1 MEGVRKVK
9 IEAIEPVSLK
19 QGTIVDLV
27 RTRDGWRIEADGKQ
41 IPIKQCNLT
50 DLGRNNYKVCMRSE
64 TEGEVVRYA
73 HLHCHSDNSLLD
85 GLAKV
90 SEIIDA
96 MEYSGAL
103 TDHGV
108 LCGFLEFYKGM
119 TSKGKKPIIGFE
131 AYVEDLDG
139 ALKKNHLILLAKNL
153 VGYHNILKLCSESS
167 EHFKG
172 KPHVTWEMLKRYHEG
187 VIATSACLS
196 GVIQRYLLNGQE
208 AKAKEA
214 LERYIGIF
222 GDDFYIEIQRHG
234 TPEEDRITPTLVQ
247 MARNYGVP
255 YIATTDS
262 HYLSQGDSRAHEVL
276 LCIQTQKALEE
287 KHMTFP
293 GTGYHIHSSEEME
306 KLFFDYPEALDATLD
321 LADKCDVSLRL
332 GEVNI
337 PDYPI
342 PASFQSEEDYFNYL
356 CKEGFRERF
365 QGTEKLTDDE
375 YKKRFEY
382 EISVIKKMGFVPYFL
397 IVWDY
402 INYAR
407 KQGIYVGPGRGS
419 AAGSLIAYCLGITD
433 LDPIEYNLLFERF
446 LNPERVSMPDV
457 DIDFEHTRRNEVY
470 QYVCQKYGEENV
482 SHIITFGTMGARMA
496 IKDVA
501 RVMGYPASVGNNLA
515 KMIPSEPKITIQKAF
530 EKNPELQDEYKRN
543 EVSKCIIDVAK
554 MVEGCKR
561 HSSQH
566 ACFQAG
572 TLVTTIMGEVPIE
585 KVSVGQLV
593 MTHRG
598 RYQRV
603 VRTTTSM
610 AMKVFDIL
618 LDGSS
623 KVTTATGNHP
633 LLVLQR
639 HGSQI
644 SKVWKP
650 VEEIEPSREEL
661 AAFEANAFIEKPI
674 ASITERTVPA
684 GQVMYNLTVEND
696 SSYLANNIV
705 AHNCGVLIAPGVVSD
720 WVPTSMELDELTGE
734 KGVTAQVSMSE
745 CEDLSLLKM
754 DFLGL
759 KNMTVIH
766 EVCDGVVRDYGL
778 NAVLKEIGASGQR
791 FRYQDIPMTDRKTY
805 QMLESGMTAGVFQL
819 ESPGMTRVIKDMFVD
834 IDELP
839 DAELHQCF
847 ERLIAAV
854 ALYRPGPMDSIP
866 DYIKGMRN
874 QGAVHYDHESL
885 RELLSVTYGVIV
897 FQEQVISIVQ
907 KLAGFTGGRA
917 DEVRRAMSKKKEKVM
932 QHEHEVFVHG
942 NRDAFEAGKDKN
954 YAPGCIANGISEDV
968 AEAIWGKMD
977 AFARYAFN
985 RSHAACY
992 AFVAYITAYMSCHW
1006 PIHFYAAMLNA
1017 FIDNPEKVKGYL
1029 AQAVRRGIKLLPPDI
1044 NRSKEF
1050 FSVEVEEG
1058 GIRFGL
1064 RGIANVNKAAE
1075 SIIRERN
1082 AHGQF
1087 KNLKD
1092 LYSRT
1097 ADVGEPLGSHHLEK
1111 LIFSGALDS
1120 FGMNKREL
1128 IALAELVVKD
1138 YKKSAVERT
1147 IGQYSLFSG
1156 AEHELTVPAMSEYA
1170 EDDLLQ
1176 REYES
1181 LGVYLSGHPV
1191 NIALQTMDESLKRKL
1206 ITITDLVAEGSD
1218 SSKDVFVVGQ
1228 IKGLLRRYTRN
1239 NDVMY
1244 NFELQDQ
1251 FHGIRCVVFPSAV
1264 ETTQAHLE
1272 EKSIVGI
1279 YGRFQNDET
1288 YGSQIIVDT
1297 VIPQEKFQRAKG
1309 QILLITVTSKQS
1321 QEEVLELIELHPGE
1335 VPVQLKT
1342 PEGDKRFPLRKCI
1355 HLSAGVMDRLKA
1367 GWKIELVTK

>member
-1 MEGVRKVK
+1 MK
-9 IEAIEPVSLK
+9 IEAVEPVSRK
-19 QGTIVDLV
+19 HGVIVELV
-27 RTRDGWRIEADGKQ
+27 RTEDGWKIEAEGKQ
-41 IPIKQCNLT
+41 VPIKKCNLAN
-50 DLGRNNYKVCMRSE
+50 LGRDNYKVRMKSE
-64 TEGEVVRYA
+64 TEGEVIRYA

-90 SEIIDA
+90 SEIVDA
-96 MEYSGAL
+96 IEYSGAL

-119 TSKGKKPIIGFE
+119 TAKGKKPIIGFE

-153 VGYHNILKLCSESS
+153 VGYHNILKLCSEGS

-172 KPHVTWEMLKRYHEG
+172 KPHVTWEMLNRYHEG
-187 VIATSACLS
+187 VIATSACLA

-208 AKAKEA
+208 ERANEA
-214 LERYIGIF
+214 LERYISIF

-234 TPEEDRITPTLVQ
+234 IPEEDRITPVLVQ
-247 MARNYGVP
+247 MAKSHGVS

-262 HYLSQGDSRAHEVL
+262 HYLNQGDSQAHEVL
-276 LCIQTQKALEE
+276 LCIQTQKTLEE

-321 LADKCDVSLRL
+321 LADKCDVSLSL
-332 GEVNI
+332 GDVNI
-337 PDYPI
+337 PAYPI
-342 PASFQSEEDYFNYL
+342 PASFQSEDDYFNFL
-356 CKEGFRERF
+356 CREGFQERF
-365 QGTEKLTDDE
+365 QGTKKITNNE
-375 YKKRFEY
+375 YNRRFEY
-382 EISVIKKMGFVPYFL
+382 EISVIKAMGFVPYFL
-397 IVWDY
+397 MVWDY

-496 IKDVA
+496 IKDVT
-501 RVMGYPASVGNNLA
+501 RVMGYPTSVGNNLA
-515 KMIPSEPKITIQKAF
+515 KMIPSEPKITIDKAF
-530 EKNPELQDEYKRN
+530 EKNPELMDEYKRN
-543 EVSKCIIDVAK
+543 EVSRCIIDVAK
-554 MVEGCKR
+554 TIEGCKR

-572 TLVTTIMGEVPIE
+572 TLVTTVIGAIPIE
-585 KVSVGQLV
+585 KVLVGQFV

-603 VRTTTSM
+603 VRTMTSI
-610 AMKVFDIL
+610 AVKVYDIL
-618 LDGSS
+618 LDGNSE
-623 KVTTATGNHP
+623 VTTVTGNHP

-639 HGSQI
+639 QGAETY
-644 SKVWKP
+644 KVWKP
-650 VEEIEPSREEL
+650 TAGIKPSEEKLIV
-661 AAFEANAFIEKPI
+661 FEAGSFFERPIE
-674 ASITERTVPA
+674 SITERIVPT

-696 SSYLANNIV
+696 SSYLANGIV

-759 KNMTVIH
+759 RNMTVIH
-766 EVCDGVVRDYGL
+766 EVCDGVVSDYGL
-778 NAVLKEIGASGQR
+778 NAVLKEIGASGPK

-805 QMLESGMTAGVFQL
+805 QMLGSGMTAGVFQL

-834 IDELP
+834 INELP
-839 DAELHQCF
+839 DSELHQCF

-866 DYIKGMRN
+866 DYIKGMRD
-874 QGAVHYDHESL
+874 QSAVHYDHESL
-885 RELLSVTYGVIV
+885 RELLCVTYGVIV

-917 DEVRRAMSKKKEKVM
+917 DEVRRAMSKKKEAVM

-942 NRDAFEAGKDKN
+942 NREAFEAGIDKN
-954 YAPGCIANGISEDV
+954 YAPGCIANGISEEV

-1017 FIDNPEKVKGYL
+1017 FINNPEKVKGYL

-1044 NRSKEF
+1044 NRSKEL
-1050 FSVEVEEG
+1050 FSVETEKG

-1064 RGIANVNKAAE
+1064 LGIANVNKAAE
-1075 SIIRERN
+1075 SIIKERSV
-1082 AHGQF
+1082 HGQF
-1087 KNLKD
+1087 KDLKD
-1092 LYSRT
+1092 LYDRT
-1097 ADVGEPLGSHHLEK
+1097 ADAGEPLSNQHLEK

-1128 IALAELVVKD
+1128 RTLAELVVKD

-1147 IGQYSLFSG
+1147 LGQYSLFSG
-1156 AEHELTVPAMSEYA
+1156 AQYELIVPNMSEYA

-1191 NIALQTMDESLKRKL
+1191 NIALQAMDKSLKQKL
-1206 ITITDLVAEGSD
+1206 ITITDLVTEGSD
-1218 SSKDVFVVGQ
+1218 ISKNVFVVGQ
-1228 IKGLLRRYTRN
+1228 VKGLLRRYTRN

-1251 FHGIRCVVFPSAV
+1251 FQGIRCVVFPSAV
-1264 ETTQAHLE
+1264 ETAQAHLE
-1272 EKSIVGI
+1272 EKSIIGI
-1279 YGRFQNDET
+1279 YGRFQGDET
-1288 YGSQIIVDT
+1288 YGKQIIVDT
-1297 VIPQEKFQRAKG
+1297 VIPQGKLRQLKK
-1309 QILLITVTSKQS
+1309 QMILITVTNRQS
-1321 QEEVLELIELHPGE
+1321 QEEVLELIELHPGT
-1335 VPVQLKT
+1335 VPVYLKT
-1342 PEGDKRFPLRKCI
+1342 PEGNKRFPLRKSI
-1355 HLSAGVMDRLKA
+1355 RLSAGVMDRLKA
-1367 GWKIELVTK
+1367 GWKIELITQ

>member
-9 IEAIEPVSLK
+9 IEAVEPVSLK
-19 QGTIVDLV
+19 RGTIVDLV
-27 RTRDGWRIEADGKQ
+27 RTNNGWKIEADGKQ
-41 IPIKQCNLT
+41 IPIKKCNLA
-50 DLGRNNYKVCMRSE
+50 DLGRDSYKVSMRSE
-64 TEGEVVRYA
+64 TEGEVIRYA

-90 SEIIDA
+90 SEIVDA
-96 MEYSGAL
+96 IEYSGAL

-119 TSKGKKPIIGFE
+119 SAKGKKPIIGFE

-153 VGYHNILKLCSESS
+153 VGYHNILKLCSEGS
-167 EHFKG
+167 EHFRG
-172 KPHVTWEMLKRYHEG
+172 KPHVTWEMLQRYHEG
-187 VIATSACLS
+187 VIATSACLA

-208 AKAKEA
+208 EKANEA
-214 LERYIGIF
+214 LERYISIF

-234 TPEEDRITPTLVQ
+234 IPEEDRITPVLIQ
-247 MARNYGVP
+247 MAKSHGVS

-262 HYLSQGDSRAHEVL
+262 HFLRQGDSRAHEVL
-276 LCIQTQKALEE
+276 LCIQTQKTLEE
-287 KHMTFP
+287 THMTFP

-321 LADKCDVSLRL
+321 LADKCDVSLSL

-342 PASFQSEEDYFNYL
+342 PDSFQSEEDYFNYL
-356 CKEGFRERF
+356 CREGFQERF
-365 QGTEKLTDDE
+365 QGTGKFTDNE
-375 YKKRFEY
+375 YNRRFEY
-382 EISVIKKMGFVPYFL
+382 EISVIKTMGFVPYFL

-496 IKDVA
+496 IRDVT
-501 RVMGYPASVGNNLA
+501 RVMGYPTSVGNSLA
-515 KMIPSEPKITIQKAF
+515 KMIPSEPKITIDKAF
-530 EKNPELQDEYKRN
+530 EKNPDLMDEYKRN
-543 EVSKCIIDVAK
+543 EVSRGIIDVAK
-554 MVEGCKR
+554 MIEGCKR

-572 TLVTTIMGEVPIE
+572 TLITTITGAIPIE
-585 KVSVGQLV
+585 KVSIGQLV

-603 VRTTTSM
+603 VRTMTST
-610 AMKVFDIL
+610 AMKVYDIL
-618 LDGSS
+618 LDRSS
-623 KVTTATGNHP
+623 EVTTVTGNHP

-639 HGSQI
+639 HGAQTY
-644 SKVWKP
+644 KVWKS
-650 VEEIEPSREEL
+650 VAEIELSQEKL
-661 AAFEANAFIEKPI
+661 IIFEANAFLEKSI
-674 ASITERTVPA
+674 ASITERTVSA

-720 WVPTSMELDELTGE
+720 WVPTSMEVDELTGE

-766 EVCDGVVRDYGL
+766 EVCDGVVQDYGL
-778 NAVLKEIGASGQR
+778 NAVLKEIGASGSK

-834 IDELP
+834 INELP
-839 DAELHQCF
+839 DTELHQCF

-866 DYIKGMRN
+866 DYIKGMRD
-874 QGAVHYDHESL
+874 QSAVHYDHESL

-917 DEVRRAMSKKKEKVM
+917 DEVRRAMGKKKEKVM

-942 NRDAFEAGKDKN
+942 NREAFEAGEDKN
-954 YAPGCIANGISEDV
+954 YAPGCVANGISEEV

-1017 FIDNPEKVKGYL
+1017 FIDNPEKTKGYL

-1050 FSVEVEEG
+1050 FSVEAEEG

-1075 SIIRERN
+1075 SIIRERS

-1092 LYSRT
+1092 LYNRT
-1097 ADVGEPLGSHHLEK
+1097 ADTGEPLGNHHLEK

-1128 IALAELVVKD
+1128 GVLAELVAKD

-1147 IGQYSLFSG
+1147 LGQYSLFSG
-1156 AEHELTVPAMSEYA
+1156 TQYELTVPNMSEYA

-1206 ITITDLVAEGSD
+1206 ITITDLVTEGSD

-1251 FHGIRCVVFPSAV
+1251 FQGIRCVVFPSAV
-1264 ETTQAHLE
+1264 ESTQAHLE

-1279 YGRFQNDET
+1279 YGRFQSDET
-1288 YGSQIIVDT
+1288 YGNQIIVDT
-1297 VIPQEKFQRAKG
+1297 VMPQEKLRQPKR
-1309 QILLITVTSKQS
+1309 QILLITVTSRQS
-1321 QEEVLELIELHPGE
+1321 QEEVLELIKLHPGE

-1355 HLSAGVMDRLKA
+1355 HLSAGVMDKLKS
-1367 GWKIELVTK
+1367 GWKVEFTTE